1 MCGRYSETIDP
12 MTIADVIAIA
22 STNCTFTPRKT
33 ISPKQKAPVVIREDG
48 ETELRELRWGLI
60 PSWADDEKIGDKLF
74 NARSETA
81 SLKPAF
87 REAWRQRRCL
97 VPATGFYEWSLR
109 EGDNQPFHFSR
120 PDGGLFCFAG
130 LWESW
135 KRPPAKQGD
144 MFADEFALPPAIL
157 DTFTILTRASNGLV
171 SNYHDRMPIMLSPE
185 AAISWLYKPDD
196 SLNLLMDE
204 LEVEATKL
212 Q

>member
-1 MCGRYSETIDP
+1 

-33 ISPKQKAPVVIREDG
+33 ISPKQKAPVVVREDG
-48 ETELRELRWGLI
+48 KTKLRELRWGLI
-60 PSWADDEKIGDKLF
+60 PSWADDEKIGNRLF

-81 SLKPAF
+81 SQKPAF

-109 EGDNQPFHFSR
+109 KGDNQPFHFSR
-120 PDGGLFCFAG
+120 SGGGLFCFAG

-144 MFADEFALPPAIL
+144 MFANEFASQPAIL
-157 DTFTILTRASNGLV
+157 DTFTILTRASNDLV
-171 SNYHDRMPIMLSPE
+171 SNYHDRMPVMLSPE
-185 AAISWLYKPDD
+185 VAISWLDKPDD

-204 LEVEATKL
+204 LDVEAAKL

>member
-33 ISPKQKAPVVIREDG
+33 ISPKQKAPVVVREDG
-48 ETELRELRWGLI
+48 KTKLRELRWGLI
-60 PSWADDEKIGDKLF
+60 PSWADDEKIGNRLF

-81 SLKPAF
+81 SQKPAF

-109 EGDNQPFHFSR
+109 KGDNQPFHFSR
-120 PDGGLFCFAG
+120 SGGGLFCFAG

-144 MFADEFALPPAIL
+144 MFANEFASQPAIL
-157 DTFTILTRASNGLV
+157 DTFTILTRASNDLV
-171 SNYHDRMPIMLSPE
+171 SDYHDRMPIMLTPE
-185 AAISWLYKPDD
+185 VAISWLDKPDD

-204 LEVEATKL
+204 LDVEAAKL